1 MAGKFLV
8 HDRILRA
15 AHDLFYRDGIR
26 ATGIDRVIAESQV
39 SKVTFYRHFHSK
51 NELVLAFLEYRH
63 QRWMAWFAD
72 ALRRHGGTEG
82 GGAAMVV
89 PALAE
94 WFRDGA
100 FRGCAFINSVVE
112 LGGDVPG
119 VIAVARRHKDEMTQA
134 VELLLLPSAGRGN
147 QARAIAQAVD
157 GAIMRA
163 QVDGTPDAA
172 LEALSLAIGAIAP
185 AYSPPQ

>member
-1 MAGKFLV
+1 MAGRPSI
-8 HDRILRA
+8 HDRILRV

-26 ATGIDRVIAESQV
+26 ATGIDRVIGESEV

-51 NELVLAFLEYRH
+51 NELVLAFLDHRH
-63 QRWMAWFAD
+63 QRWMTWFAD
-72 ALRRHGGTEG
+72 ALCRNGGTAG
-82 GGAAMVV
+82 GGAAAVV

-112 LGGDVPG
+112 LGGDFPEVAA
-119 VIAVARRHKDEMTQA
+119 IARRHKDEMTEA
-134 VELLLLPSAGRGN
+134 IGHLLPPSERREN
-147 QARAIAQAVD
+147 QAQAIALAVD

-172 LEALSLAIGAIAP
+172 LEALGLAIDAITP
-185 AYSPPQ
+185 PYCPPQ